1 MDVEAPAAVIEKALG
16 ATINNYQVG
25 EEVDFSNDS
34 DPLIPARLSGVVSGV
49 LGLNS
54 LQRLRG
60 LQQQRLRGHL
70 RNSCHP
76 GRQY

>member
-1 MDVEAPAAVIEKALG
+1 MDVEAPSAVIEKALG

-25 EEVDFSNDS
+25 EEVDFSNAS

-60 LQQQRLRGHL
+60 LQQQRLREHL
-70 RNSCHP
+70 RHSCHP